1 MKKNDRQK
9 LREMS
14 LSKLVLELE
23 NKQKEKND
31 VRIKLG
37 LNQLK
42 DTNSLSRL
50 LDEVAVIKTILRE
63 KEIAKTKN
71 KNEK

>member
-14 LSKLVLELE
+14 LGKLVLELE

>member
-63 KEIAKTKN
+63 KELAKAKN

>member
-9 LREMS
+9 LRKMS

-23 NKQKEKND
+23 NKQNEVND

-50 LDEVAVIKTILRE
+50 LDDVAIIKTIIRE
-63 KEIAKTKN
+63 KELAKTEN

>member
-14 LSKLVLELE
+14 LNKLVLELE
-23 NKQKEKND
+23 SKQKEKND

-63 KEIAKTKN
+63 KEMAKTKN

>member
-14 LSKLVLELE
+14 LGKLVLELE

-63 KEIAKTKN
+63 KELAKAKN